1 MKVPKCVILKPN
13 GSDTAIE
20 RINYRTDSE
29 ERDCIPCIIIIIGS
43 GPAGLSAAIY
53 SQRACLDTIVIE
65 KNGISGGQV
74 LNTWE
79 VDNYPGFPGV
89 TGFELSRQFRE
100 HANKLGARV
109 VQDEVV
115 QVELSGNVKKVV
127 CEEETYEARCV
138 ILASGAHHRTLEVPG
153 EEELRG
159 AGVSYCATC
168 DGAFF
173 RGRTVAVVGGGDA
186 ALEDAIFLARMCEK
200 VYIVHRRDKLRGAK
214 RLQERLQALENIE
227 FVWNSETA
235 AIEGNGQV
243 EALRLRQTK
252 TGEEKRLDVDGVFI
266 AVGIAPE
273 SELYA
278 GQLELDEQ
286 GYIRADESGQTSVPG
301 VFAAGDVRTKAL
313 RQILTAASDGANC
326 VASAERYLQA

>member
-1 MKVPKCVILKPN
+1 MY
-13 GSDTAIE
+13 D
-20 RINYRTDSE
+20 
-29 ERDCIPCIIIIIGS
+29 IIIIGS

-53 SQRACLDTIVIE
+53 AQRACLDTIVIE

-227 FVWNSETA
+227 FVWNSETV
-235 AIEGNGQV
+235 AIEGNAQV

-252 TGEEKRLDVDGVFI
+252 TGGERRLDVDGVFI

>member
-1 MKVPKCVILKPN
+1 MY
-13 GSDTAIE
+13 D
-20 RINYRTDSE
+20 
-29 ERDCIPCIIIIIGS
+29 IIIIGS

-53 SQRACLDTIVIE
+53 AQRACLDTIVIE

-115 QVELSGNVKKVV
+115 QVELSGNVKKVI

-227 FVWNSETA
+227 FVWNSETV
-235 AIEGNGQV
+235 AIEGNAQV

>member
-1 MKVPKCVILKPN
+1 MY
-13 GSDTAIE
+13 D
-20 RINYRTDSE
+20 
-29 ERDCIPCIIIIIGS
+29 IIIIGS

-53 SQRACLDTIVIE
+53 AQRACLDTIVIE

-186 ALEDAIFLARMCEK
+186 ALEDVIFLARMCEK

-252 TGEEKRLDVDGVFI
+252 TGEERRLDVDGVFI

>member
-1 MKVPKCVILKPN
+1 MY
-13 GSDTAIE
+13 D
-20 RINYRTDSE
+20 
-29 ERDCIPCIIIIIGS
+29 IIIIGS

-53 SQRACLDTIVIE
+53 AQRACLDTIVIE

-266 AVGIAPE
+266 TVGIAPE

-326 VASAERYLQA
+326 VASAERYRQA

>member
-1 MKVPKCVILKPN
+1 MY
-13 GSDTAIE
+13 D
-20 RINYRTDSE
+20 
-29 ERDCIPCIIIIIGS
+29 IIIIGS

-53 SQRACLDTIVIE
+53 AQRACLDTIVIE

-159 AGVSYCATC
+159 AGFSYCATC

-235 AIEGNGQV
+235 AIEGDGQV

-252 TGEEKRLDVDGVFI
+252 TGEERRLDVDGVFI

>member
-1 MKVPKCVILKPN
+1 MY
-13 GSDTAIE
+13 D
-20 RINYRTDSE
+20 
-29 ERDCIPCIIIIIGS
+29 IIIIGS

-53 SQRACLDTIVIE
+53 AQRACLDTIVIE

-200 VYIVHRRDKLRGAK
+200 VYIAHRRDKLRGAK

>member
-1 MKVPKCVILKPN
+1 MY
-13 GSDTAIE
+13 D
-20 RINYRTDSE
+20 
-29 ERDCIPCIIIIIGS
+29 IIIIGS

-53 SQRACLDTIVIE
+53 AQRACLDTIVIE

-115 QVELSGNVKKVV
+115 RVELSGNVKKVV

-186 ALEDAIFLARMCEK
+186 ALEDVIFLARMCEK

-214 RLQERLQALENIE
+214 RLQERLQALENVE

-235 AIEGNGQV
+235 AVEGNGQV
-243 EALRLRQTK
+243 EALRLRQTQ

-326 VASAERYLQA
+326 VASAERYLQS

>member
-1 MKVPKCVILKPN
+1 MY
-13 GSDTAIE
+13 D
-20 RINYRTDSE
+20 
-29 ERDCIPCIIIIIGS
+29 IIIIGS

-53 SQRACLDTIVIE
+53 AQRACLDTIVIE

-227 FVWNSETA
+227 FVWNSETV
-235 AIEGNGQV
+235 AIEGNAQV

-252 TGEEKRLDVDGVFI
+252 TGEERRLDVDGVFI

-313 RQILTAASDGANC
+313 RQILTAASVGANC

>member
-1 MKVPKCVILKPN
+1 MY
-13 GSDTAIE
+13 D
-20 RINYRTDSE
+20 
-29 ERDCIPCIIIIIGS
+29 IIIIGS

-53 SQRACLDTIVIE
+53 AQRACLDTIVIE

-227 FVWNSETA
+227 FVWNSETV
-235 AIEGNGQV
+235 AIEGNAQV

-286 GYIRADESGQTSVPG
+286 GYIRADESSQTSVPG

>member
-1 MKVPKCVILKPN
+1 MY
-13 GSDTAIE
+13 D
-20 RINYRTDSE
+20 
-29 ERDCIPCIIIIIGS
+29 IIIIGS

-53 SQRACLDTIVIE
+53 AQRACLDTIVIE

-186 ALEDAIFLARMCEK
+186 ALEDEIFLARMCEK

-227 FVWNSETA
+227 FVWNSETV
-235 AIEGNGQV
+235 AIEGNAQV

-252 TGEEKRLDVDGVFI
+252 TGEERRLDVDGVFI

>member
-1 MKVPKCVILKPN
+1 MY
-13 GSDTAIE
+13 D
-20 RINYRTDSE
+20 
-29 ERDCIPCIIIIIGS
+29 IIIIGS

-53 SQRACLDTIVIE
+53 AQRACLDTIVIE
-65 KNGISGGQV
+65 KTGISGGQG

-186 ALEDAIFLARMCEK
+186 ALEDAIFLARMCEQ

-227 FVWNSETA
+227 FVWNSETV
-235 AIEGNGQV
+235 AIEGNAQV

-252 TGEEKRLDVDGVFI
+252 TGEERRLDVDGVFI

>member
-1 MKVPKCVILKPN
+1 MY
-13 GSDTAIE
+13 D
-20 RINYRTDSE
+20 
-29 ERDCIPCIIIIIGS
+29 IIIIGS

-53 SQRACLDTIVIE
+53 AQRACLDTIVIE

-186 ALEDAIFLARMCEK
+186 ALEDAIFLARICEK

-227 FVWNSETA
+227 FVWNSETV
-235 AIEGNGQV
+235 AIEGNAQV

-252 TGEEKRLDVDGVFI
+252 TGEERRLDVDGVFI

-326 VASAERYLQA
+326 VASAERYFQA

>member
-1 MKVPKCVILKPN
+1 MY
-13 GSDTAIE
+13 D
-20 RINYRTDSE
+20 
-29 ERDCIPCIIIIIGS
+29 IIIIGS

-53 SQRACLDTIVIE
+53 AQRACLDTIVIE

-200 VYIVHRRDKLRGAK
+200 VYIIHRRDKLRGAK

-243 EALRLRQTK
+243 EALRLRQTQ
-252 TGEEKRLDVDGVFI
+252 TGEERRLDVDGVFI

>member
-1 MKVPKCVILKPN
+1 MY
-13 GSDTAIE
+13 D
-20 RINYRTDSE
+20 
-29 ERDCIPCIIIIIGS
+29 IIIIGS

-53 SQRACLDTIVIE
+53 AQRACLDTIVIE

-100 HANKLGARV
+100 HADKLGARV

-186 ALEDAIFLARMCEK
+186 ALEDVIFLARMCEK

-214 RLQERLQALENIE
+214 RLQERLQALENVE

-235 AIEGNGQV
+235 AVEGNGQV
-243 EALRLRQTK
+243 EALRLRQTQ

-326 VASAERYLQA
+326 VASAERYLQS

>member
-1 MKVPKCVILKPN
+1 MY
-13 GSDTAIE
+13 D
-20 RINYRTDSE
+20 
-29 ERDCIPCIIIIIGS
+29 IIIIGS

-53 SQRACLDTIVIE
+53 AQRACLDTIVIE

-252 TGEEKRLDVDGVFI
+252 TGEERRLDVEGVFI

>member
-1 MKVPKCVILKPN
+1 MY
-13 GSDTAIE
+13 D
-20 RINYRTDSE
+20 
-29 ERDCIPCIIIIIGS
+29 IIIIGS

-53 SQRACLDTIVIE
+53 AQRACLDTIVIE

-159 AGVSYCATC
+159 AGVLYCASC

-227 FVWNSETA
+227 FVWNSETV
-235 AIEGNGQV
+235 AIEGNAQV
-243 EALRLRQTK
+243 EALRLRPAK
-252 TGEEKRLDVDGVFI
+252 TGEERRLDVDGVFI

>member
-1 MKVPKCVILKPN
+1 MY
-13 GSDTAIE
+13 D
-20 RINYRTDSE
+20 
-29 ERDCIPCIIIIIGS
+29 IIIIGS

-53 SQRACLDTIVIE
+53 AQRACLDTIVIE

-115 QVELSGNVKKVV
+115 RVELSGNVKKVV

>member
-1 MKVPKCVILKPN
+1 MY
-13 GSDTAIE
+13 D
-20 RINYRTDSE
+20 
-29 ERDCIPCIIIIIGS
+29 IIIIGS

-53 SQRACLDTIVIE
+53 AQRACLDTIVIE

-214 RLQERLQALENIE
+214 RLQERLQALENVE

-252 TGEEKRLDVDGVFI
+252 NGEERRLDVDGVFI

>member
-1 MKVPKCVILKPN
+1 MY
-13 GSDTAIE
+13 D
-20 RINYRTDSE
+20 
-29 ERDCIPCIIIIIGS
+29 IIIIGS

-53 SQRACLDTIVIE
+53 AQRACLDTIVIE

-173 RGRTVAVVGGGDA
+173 KNRTVAVVGGGDV
-186 ALEDAIFLARMCEK
+186 ALEDAVFLARACKK
-200 VYIVHRRDKLRGAK
+200 VYLIHRRDTFRAAGV
-214 RLQERLQALENIE
+214 LQEAVKKLPNVEILYNTTVQEICGEDMVENLIIHRDGQRE
-227 FVWNSETA
+227 ELAV
-235 AIEGNGQV
+235 NGI
-243 EALRLRQTK
+243 
-252 TGEEKRLDVDGVFI
+252 FI
-266 AVGIAPE
+266 AVGIHPDTE
-273 SELYA
+273 ICKQLVNCNEA
-278 GQLELDEQ
+278 GYVLAGEDTLTDK
-286 GYIRADESGQTSVPG
+286 PG
-301 VFAAGDVRTKAL
+301 IFAAGDIRKKPL
-313 RQILTAASDGANC
+313 RQIITAVADGANA
-326 VASAERYLQA
+326 ASAAAAYLAETMLTN

>member
-1 MKVPKCVILKPN
+1 MY
-13 GSDTAIE
+13 D
-20 RINYRTDSE
+20 
-29 ERDCIPCIIIIIGS
+29 IIIIGS

-53 SQRACLDTIVIE
+53 AQRACLDTIVIE

-227 FVWNSETA
+227 FVWNSEA
-235 AIEGNGQV
+235 VAIEGNAQV

>member
-1 MKVPKCVILKPN
+1 MY
-13 GSDTAIE
+13 D
-20 RINYRTDSE
+20 
-29 ERDCIPCIIIIIGS
+29 IIIIGS

-53 SQRACLDTIVIE
+53 AQRACLDTIVIE

-115 QVELSGNVKKVV
+115 QVELSGNVKKAV

-227 FVWNSETA
+227 FVWNSETV
-235 AIEGNGQV
+235 AIEGKAQV

>member
-1 MKVPKCVILKPN
+1 MY
-13 GSDTAIE
+13 D
-20 RINYRTDSE
+20 
-29 ERDCIPCIIIIIGS
+29 IIIIGS

-53 SQRACLDTIVIE
+53 AQRACLDTIVIE

-200 VYIVHRRDKLRGAK
+200 VYIVHRRDKLRGVK

-235 AIEGNGQV
+235 AIEGNAQV

-252 TGEEKRLDVDGVFI
+252 TGEERRLDVDGVFI

>member
-1 MKVPKCVILKPN
+1 MY
-13 GSDTAIE
+13 D
-20 RINYRTDSE
+20 
-29 ERDCIPCIIIIIGS
+29 IIIIGS

-53 SQRACLDTIVIE
+53 AQRACLDTIVIE

-252 TGEEKRLDVDGVFI
+252 TGEERRLDVDGVFI
-266 AVGIAPE
+266 TVGIAPE

>member
-1 MKVPKCVILKPN
+1 MY
-13 GSDTAIE
+13 D
-20 RINYRTDSE
+20 
-29 ERDCIPCIIIIIGS
+29 IIIIGS

-53 SQRACLDTIVIE
+53 AQRACLDTIVIE

-173 RGRTVAVVGGGDA
+173 RGRTGAVVGGGDA

-243 EALRLRQTK
+243 EALRLRQTQ
-252 TGEEKRLDVDGVFI
+252 TGEERRLDVDGVFI

>member
-1 MKVPKCVILKPN
+1 MY
-13 GSDTAIE
+13 D
-20 RINYRTDSE
+20 
-29 ERDCIPCIIIIIGS
+29 IIIIGS

-53 SQRACLDTIVIE
+53 AQRACLDTIVIE

-227 FVWNSETA
+227 FVWNSETV
-235 AIEGNGQV
+235 AIEGNAQV

-286 GYIRADESGQTSVPG
+286 GYIRADESGQASVPG

>member
-1 MKVPKCVILKPN
+1 MY
-13 GSDTAIE
+13 D
-20 RINYRTDSE
+20 
-29 ERDCIPCIIIIIGS
+29 IIIIGS

-53 SQRACLDTIVIE
+53 AQRACLDTIVIE

-100 HANKLGARV
+100 HAKKLGARV

-243 EALRLRQTK
+243 EALRLRQTQ
-252 TGEEKRLDVDGVFI
+252 TGEERRLDVDGVFI

>member
-1 MKVPKCVILKPN
+1 MY
-13 GSDTAIE
+13 D
-20 RINYRTDSE
+20 
-29 ERDCIPCIIIIIGS
+29 IIIIGS

-53 SQRACLDTIVIE
+53 AQRACLDTIVIE

-227 FVWNSETA
+227 FVLNSETV
-235 AIEGNGQV
+235 AIEGNAQV

-252 TGEEKRLDVDGVFI
+252 TGEERRLDVDGVFI

>member
-1 MKVPKCVILKPN
+1 MY
-13 GSDTAIE
+13 D
-20 RINYRTDSE
+20 
-29 ERDCIPCIIIIIGS
+29 IIIIGS

-53 SQRACLDTIVIE
+53 AQRACLDTIVIE

-100 HANKLGARV
+100 HANKLEARV

-168 DGAFF
+168 DGVFF

>member
-1 MKVPKCVILKPN
+1 MY
-13 GSDTAIE
+13 D
-20 RINYRTDSE
+20 
-29 ERDCIPCIIIIIGS
+29 IIIIGS

-53 SQRACLDTIVIE
+53 AQRACLDTIVIE

-326 VASAERYLQA
+326 VASAERYLHA

>member
-1 MKVPKCVILKPN
+1 MY
-13 GSDTAIE
+13 D
-20 RINYRTDSE
+20 
-29 ERDCIPCIIIIIGS
+29 IIIIGS

-53 SQRACLDTIVIE
+53 AQRACLDTIVIE

-109 VQDEVV
+109 VQDEAV

-227 FVWNSETA
+227 FVWNSETV
-235 AIEGNGQV
+235 AIEGNAQV

>member
-1 MKVPKCVILKPN
+1 MY
-13 GSDTAIE
+13 D
-20 RINYRTDSE
+20 
-29 ERDCIPCIIIIIGS
+29 IIIIGS

-53 SQRACLDTIVIE
+53 AQRACLDTIVIE

-89 TGFELSRQFRE
+89 SGFELSRQFRE
-100 HANKLGARV
+100 HANKLGARF

-138 ILASGAHHRTLEVPG
+138 ILASGAHHRMLEVPG
-153 EEELRG
+153 EEGLRG

-227 FVWNSETA
+227 FVWNSETV

-252 TGEEKRLDVDGVFI
+252 TGEERRLDVDGVFI

-278 GQLELDEQ
+278 GQVEFDEQ

>member
-1 MKVPKCVILKPN
+1 MY
-13 GSDTAIE
+13 D
-20 RINYRTDSE
+20 
-29 ERDCIPCIIIIIGS
+29 IIIIGS

-53 SQRACLDTIVIE
+53 AQRACLDTIVIE

-173 RGRTVAVVGGGDA
+173 RGGTVAVVGGGDA

-243 EALRLRQTK
+243 EALRLRQTQ
-252 TGEEKRLDVDGVFI
+252 TGEERRLDVDGVFI

>member
-1 MKVPKCVILKPN
+1 MY
-13 GSDTAIE
+13 D
-20 RINYRTDSE
+20 
-29 ERDCIPCIIIIIGS
+29 IIIIGS

-53 SQRACLDTIVIE
+53 AQRACLDTIVIE

-89 TGFELSRQFRE
+89 TGFELSRQFLD
-100 HANKLGARV
+100 HAKKLGARV

-227 FVWNSETA
+227 FVWNSETV
-235 AIEGNGQV
+235 AIEGNAQV

-252 TGEEKRLDVDGVFI
+252 TGEERRLDVDGVFI

>member
-1 MKVPKCVILKPN
+1 MY
-13 GSDTAIE
+13 D
-20 RINYRTDSE
+20 
-29 ERDCIPCIIIIIGS
+29 IIIIGS

-53 SQRACLDTIVIE
+53 AQRACLDTIVIE

-227 FVWNSETA
+227 FVWNSETV
-235 AIEGNGQV
+235 AIEGNAQV

-252 TGEEKRLDVDGVFI
+252 TGEERRLDVDGVFI

-326 VASAERYLQA
+326 VASAVRYLQA

>member
-1 MKVPKCVILKPN
+1 MY
-13 GSDTAIE
+13 D
-20 RINYRTDSE
+20 
-29 ERDCIPCIIIIIGS
+29 IIIIGS

-53 SQRACLDTIVIE
+53 AQRACLDTIVIE

-227 FVWNSETA
+227 FVWNSETV
-235 AIEGNGQV
+235 AIEGKAQV

-252 TGEEKRLDVDGVFI
+252 TGEERRLDVDGVFI

>member
-1 MKVPKCVILKPN
+1 MY
-13 GSDTAIE
+13 D
-20 RINYRTDSE
+20 
-29 ERDCIPCIIIIIGS
+29 IIIIGS

-53 SQRACLDTIVIE
+53 AQRACLDTIVIE

-214 RLQERLQALENIE
+214 RLQERLQAFENIE
-227 FVWNSETA
+227 FVWNSETV
-235 AIEGNGQV
+235 AIEGNAQV

>member
-1 MKVPKCVILKPN
+1 MY
-13 GSDTAIE
+13 D
-20 RINYRTDSE
+20 
-29 ERDCIPCIIIIIGS
+29 IIIIGS

-53 SQRACLDTIVIE
+53 AQRACLDTIVIE

-186 ALEDAIFLARMCEK
+186 ALEDAIFLARRCEN
-200 VYIVHRRDKLRGAK
+200 VDSVHRRDKLRGAK

-227 FVWNSETA
+227 FVWNSETV
-235 AIEGNGQV
+235 AIEGNAQV

-273 SELYA
+273 SELYV

>member
-1 MKVPKCVILKPN
+1 MY
-13 GSDTAIE
+13 D
-20 RINYRTDSE
+20 
-29 ERDCIPCIIIIIGS
+29 IIIIGS

-53 SQRACLDTIVIE
+53 AQRACLDTIVIE

-227 FVWNSETA
+227 FVWNSETV
-235 AIEGNGQV
+235 AIEGKAQV

>member
-1 MKVPKCVILKPN
+1 MY
-13 GSDTAIE
+13 D
-20 RINYRTDSE
+20 
-29 ERDCIPCIIIIIGS
+29 IIIIGS

-53 SQRACLDTIVIE
+53 AQRACLDTIVIE

-214 RLQERLQALENIE
+214 RLQERVQALENIE
-227 FVWNSETA
+227 FVWNSETV
-235 AIEGNGQV
+235 AIEGNAQV

-252 TGEEKRLDVDGVFI
+252 TGDERRLDVDGVFI